1 MGSARASLFFFLWL
15 AAVSARAEEFR
26 FERPMM
32 GTRFLIVCH
41 AGDAGVVKKAAEA
54 AFAIAGRIE
63 EVASDYRAESELSRL
78 GAVRAGAPV
87 AVSPEL
93 FALLAHSRKMAEAT
107 SGAFDPTLG
116 PLTRLWRET
125 RKSGRLP
132 ETELLRTAR
141 ESCGW
146 RNFSLDPEARTITL
160 HRPGMAMDLGGVA
173 KGYAVDLMLESLVA
187 AGIPQAMVAAGGDI
201 RLGDPPPEKAGWR
214 IALQSFDLAAA
225 DEVLV
230 LANAAV
236 STSGDLHQSVEI
248 EGVRYSHILDPAT
261 GLGLTRR
268 IAATVIADEAKL
280 SDPLATAACVLGT
293 EGGDALRR
301 IPGVRQVKV
310 RTMQDDAASARSG
323 KASNPTSP

>member
-1 MGSARASLFFFLWL
+1 LIFFLCLL
-15 AAVSARAEEFR
+15 ASPAMAEELR
-26 FERPMM
+26 FERQMM
-32 GTRFLIVCH
+32 GARFLIVCH
-41 AGDAGVVKKAAEA
+41 AGDTAAAGKAAEA

-63 EVASDYRAESELSRL
+63 AIASDYRPESELSCL
-78 GAVRAGAPV
+78 AATPAGSPV
-87 AVSPEL
+87 PVSPEL
-93 FALLAHSRKMAEAT
+93 FALLAHSRKMAAA
-107 SGAFDPTLG
+107 SGGAFDPSLG

-132 ETELLRTAR
+132 EPDLLRAAR
-141 ESCGW
+141 ESSGW
-146 RNFSLDPEARTITL
+146 QNFSLDPEARTIIF
-160 HRPGMAMDLGGVA
+160 HKPGMAMDLGGAA
-173 KGYAVDLMLESLVA
+173 KGHAVDLMLESLVA

-236 STSGDLHQSVEI
+236 STSGDLHQAVEI

-280 SDPLATAACVLGT
+280 SDPLATAACVLGP
-293 EGGDALRR
+293 EKGGVLRET
-301 IPGVRQVKV
+301 PGVRELKI
-310 RTMQDDAASARSG
+310 RTLQDDAASVRSE
-323 KASNPTSP
+323 KASNPPLP